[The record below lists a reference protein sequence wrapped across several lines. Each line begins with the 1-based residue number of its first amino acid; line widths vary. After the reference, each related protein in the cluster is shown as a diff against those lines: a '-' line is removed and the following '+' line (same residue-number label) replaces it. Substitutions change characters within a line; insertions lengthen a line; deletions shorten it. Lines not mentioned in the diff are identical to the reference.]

1 MNTQQAIY
9 QYCLRLADTSLIAS
23 QRLAEWCSKG
33 PTLEE
38 DLAMT
43 NISLDLIGQAEA
55 FYTYAATISATETS
69 ADNLA
74 FLRTEREYFNNL
86 LVEQPNG
93 DFAQTMMKTMLV
105 SAFQKHL
112 YEALSNSNDESIKG
126 IAAKA
131 LKEVKYHF
139 RHSSE
144 WLIRLG
150 NGTAESHSRCEFALN
165 ELWRF
170 TNDLFVMNGV
180 DEELISLGIAVNLND
195 IYSLWKLS
203 VDEVLVASNVA
214 IKDESN
220 VIIGGYNAKHT
231 EHLGHI
237 LCEMQYLQR
246 AHPGASW

>member
-9 QYCLRLADTSLIAS
+9 KYCLRLADTSLIAA

-55 FYTYAATISATETS
+55 FYTYAASISNTETL
-69 ADNLA
+69 ADSLA
-74 FLRTEREYFNNL
+74 FLRSEREYYNNL

-105 SAFQKHL
+105 SSFQKHL
-112 YEALSNSNDESIKG
+112 YQALSNSNNETIKG

-131 LKEVKYHF
+131 LKEVKYHL

-150 NGTAESHSRCEFALN
+150 NGTIESHQRCQFALN

-170 TNDLFVMNGV
+170 TNDMFVMNEV
-180 DEELISLGIAVNLND
+180 DEELISLDIAVNLND

-203 VDEVLVASNVA
+203 VDEILVASNLA
-214 IKDESN
+214 ITEN
-220 VIIGGYNAKHT
+220 ENIIIGGCNAIHT

-246 AHPGASW
+246 VHPNASW